1 MQRIRT
7 LICDDIDTLVKRY
20 MRALSG
26 SQEIEIV
33 GTANSGTESIELA
46 QSLNPDVI
54 LMDVE
59 METRDAGIQAA
70 QKILKILPDTR
81 IIICTIYEE
90 SELINRAFNAGG
102 VDYLIKDM
110 PMQII
115 RESVIN
121 AYFDQVVIQPRIVD
135 ALKEELSRVS
145 KLNQS
150 LLMLFNNFMLLT
162 PSEITLIGLMLKGKK
177 RADICEERVVELST
191 VKSQINSILRKMNMH
206 TMRELLDFI
215 NSMGLTHVFFKS

>member
-90 SELINRAFNAGG
+90 SELINRAFNAGC

-135 ALKEELSRVS
+135 ALKEELRRVS

-215 NSMGLTHVFFKS
+215 NSMGLTHIFFKS

>member
-90 SELINRAFNAGG
+90 SELINRAFNAGC

>member
-26 SQEIEIV
+26 RQEIEIV

-90 SELINRAFNAGG
+90 SELINRAFNAGC

>member
-90 SELINRAFNAGG
+90 SELINRAFNAGC

-110 PMQII
+110 PRQII